1 MSGHSKW
8 STIKRKKG
16 AIDAK
21 RGKIFTKL
29 IKEITLAARLG
40 GGDAEANSRLR
51 QAVMAAKEENMPK
64 DNIDRAIKKGIG
76 GGEGGSNYEEVTYE
90 GYGPGGVAVLVE
102 VMTDNKNR
110 TVAEIRHIFSKHG
123 GNLGENGCVAWIF
136 EKKGSIVFDK
146 KAVNEDDLMELA
158 LDAGAEDVR
167 EEDDELLV
175 ITDPGSYEK
184 VKKAINDKGLKYL
197 EATIG
202 MIPQNSVKLEAGK
215 AEQMLKMMEKLE
227 DNDDVQNVWA
237 NFDISDDIM
246 EKLTTS

>member
-40 GGDAEANSRLR
+40 GGDPEANARLR
-51 QAVMAAKEENMPK
+51 QAILAAKEENMPK
-64 DNIDRAIKKGIG
+64 DNIERAIKKGTGAVAG
-76 GGEGGSNYEEVTYE
+76 GVAYEEVVYE

-123 GNLGENGCVAWIF
+123 GNLGENGCVSWIFAKKGSITF
-136 EKKGSIVFDK
+136 EKKGMNVDQ
-146 KAVNEDDLMELA
+146 LMEMA
-158 LDAGAEDVR
+158 IEAGAEDVV
-167 EEDDELLV
+167 EEDSEIQVL
-175 ITDPGSYEK
+175 TDPGSFEK
-184 VKKAINDKGLKYL
+184 VKKAFDARGLKYI
-197 EATIG
+197 EARVG
-202 MIPQNSVKLEAGK
+202 MIPQNTVPLTLPK
-215 AEQMLKMMEKLE
+215 AEQMLKLMEKLE
-227 DNDDVQNVWA
+227 DNDDVQNVYA
-237 NFDISDDIM
+237 NFDIPDDVM
-246 EKLTTS
+246 EKLG